1 MSLRGEA
8 IKANDE
14 VWFNNKTCNMKVIID
29 GVEYAK
35 VEKKEEEMTLIQ
47 LRSSGRLMVS
57 GGNSNRDKLQAIR
70 DMILVADYLNG
81 EWKPIW
87 DKSNLNYSITIDNDN
102 VRYSNWAYIN
112 TVFVYFKS
120 KEVALKAIEM
130 LGEDTI
136 KTALL

>member
-1 MSLRGEA
+1 VSLRGEA